1 MGEGRLLDSPSVST
15 QKRLA
20 ALSTA
25 LALGLLAAAP
35 SKADTS
41 AELLRAYLRI
51 DTSNPPGGEAAAA
64 AFLAEH
70 LHRERIPTKL
80 LVSPGG
86 RTSLYARLE
95 GGPGASGT
103 LVLLHH
109 MDVVPPGDGWSVPPF
124 SGERRDG
131 FLWGAGAV
139 DDKSLG
145 IAHLQAFLELRRS
158 GADLAH
164 HIVLLAVADE
174 ETGGSEGTAWILERH
189 ADLFTDTRAV
199 LTEGGSN
206 RVFDGRTQWWGIE
219 VAQKRPLWLEIVTEG
234 RAGHGSALDLHSA
247 PNKLVHALS
256 GLLDMPR
263 EYRVTDEARVF
274 FDALDELKPAGTPRW
289 IDKVE
294 AAIESDRIERVLPP
308 GQHNLFLDTAQITLL
323 ESGRQVNAIPHRAR
337 ALVDVRALPDTDTAE
352 LLSRIRTAVG
362 GQARVRVILDEP
374 ASDPSPT
381 TDPTY
386 RCLEAT
392 LGRSAAVVP
401 TFIAGVTD
409 ARHFRR
415 RGIPSYGLSPFPIGS
430 EDAQGVHGT
439 DERLAETAFERGV
452 EIMVDLLESCASP
465 QSREER

>member
-1 MGEGRLLDSPSVST
+1 MSSQL
-15 QKRLA
+15 RLA

-25 LALGLLAAAP
+25 LAIGLLAATP
-35 SKADTS
+35 SPANSSPADTS
-41 AELLRAYLRI
+41 AGLLRAYLRI

-64 AFLAEH
+64 AFLAEL

-86 RTSLYARLE
+86 RTSLYARLD
-95 GGPGASGT
+95 GGPEASGS

-109 MDVVPPGDGWSVPPF
+109 MDVVPPGEGWSVPPF
-124 SGERRDG
+124 AGERLDG
-131 FLWGAGAV
+131 FIWGAGAV

-145 IAHLQAFLELRRS
+145 IAHVTALIELKRS
-158 GADLAH
+158 GAELAH
-164 HIVLLAVADE
+164 HVVLLAVADE
-174 ETGGSEGTAWILERH
+174 ETGGSEGTEWILERH
-189 ADLFTDTRAV
+189 ADLFSDARAV
-199 LTEGGSN
+199 LTEGGGN

-234 RAGHGSALDLHSA
+234 RAGHGSRLDLHTA
-247 PNKLVHALS
+247 PNKLVRALS
-256 GLLDMPR
+256 ALLEMPR
-263 EYRVTDEARVF
+263 KYRVTGEARMF
-274 FDALDELKPAGTPRW
+274 FDALDALEPAGTPSW
-289 IDKVE
+289 IGKVE
-294 AAIESDRIERVLPP
+294 SAIDSGRVERILPP

-323 ESGRQVNAIPHRAR
+323 ESGRQVNAIPGRAR

-352 LLSRIRTAVG
+352 LLSRIRATLG
-362 GQARVRVILDEP
+362 NQARVRVILDEP

-392 LGRSAAVVP
+392 LGRDAAVVP

-415 RGIPSYGLSPFPIGS
+415 RGIPAYGLSPFPIGA

-439 DERLAETAFERGV
+439 DERLAETVFERGV
-452 EIMVDLLESCASP
+452 TTMVDLIEACASRP
-465 QSREER
+465 VGSPTNR